1 MDGTKAILML
11 SFNMQQWQS
20 VIPAEKNFSYLYY
33 NAPIVEAITP
43 AFGPVKAKDKKSI
56 ITGKYFVCPDGAST
70 CECQVR
76 FGDREFGTIM
86 TGKILSST

>member
-1 MDGTKAILML
+1 MWI

-20 VIPAEKNFSYLYY
+20 IIPAEKTYSYLYY
-33 NAPIVEAITP
+33 NAPIVESITP
-43 AFGPVKAKDKKSI
+43 AFGPVKAKDKKAI
-56 ITGKYFVCPDGAST
+56 IQGKNFACPNGATS

-86 TGKILSST
+86 TGTVLSST